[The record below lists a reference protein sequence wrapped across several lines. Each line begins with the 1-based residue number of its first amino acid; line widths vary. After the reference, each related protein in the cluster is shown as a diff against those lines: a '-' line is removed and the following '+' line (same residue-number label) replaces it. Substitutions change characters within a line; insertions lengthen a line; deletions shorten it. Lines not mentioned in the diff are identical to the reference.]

1 MKGDK
6 KVIQYLNNA
15 LKHEMTAINQ
25 YFLHSRLFEDWGVT
39 KLAKHEYK
47 ESIEEMQ
54 HADVFIKR
62 ILLLEGMPNMQEL
75 GKLFIGED
83 VKEALE
89 CDLKL
94 EIDAIKLYR
103 EAVGYCES
111 VKDYVSRD
119 IFIKILGEEEN
130 HADHIQTYLDMIEQ
144 MGIQNFIQLQS
155 TAELDGGGEGHGH

>member
-6 KVIQYLNNA
+6 KVIAYLNNA

-25 YFLHSRLFEDWGVT
+25 YFLHSRLLEDWGIT

-54 HADVFIKR
+54 HADEFLKR
-62 ILLLEGMPNMQEL
+62 ILLLGGMPNMQEL
-75 GKLFIGED
+75 GKLLIGED
-83 VKEALE
+83 VKELLE

-103 EAVGYCES
+103 EAIAYCEKAS
-111 VKDYVSRD
+111 DFISRD
-119 IFIKILGEEEN
+119 LFAKILAAEEE
-130 HADHIQTYLDMIEQ
+130 HADGIQTQLDLISS
-144 MGIQNFIQLQS
+144 MGVQNYILMNS
-155 TAELDGGGEGHGH
+155 DPIGAGEG

>member
-6 KVIQYLNNA
+6 KVIAYLNDA

-25 YFLHSRLFEDWGVT
+25 YFLHSRLLEDWGVT

-54 HADVFIKR
+54 HADEFIKR
-62 ILLLEGMPNMQEL
+62 ILLLGGMPNMQEL

-83 VKEALE
+83 VKEVLE

-94 EIDAIKLYR
+94 EDDAIRLYR
-103 EAVGYCES
+103 EAVAYCES
-111 VKDYVSRD
+111 VKDFVSRD
-119 IFIKILGEEEN
+119 LFAKILAAEEN
-130 HADHIQTYLDMIEQ
+130 HADGIRTQLQLIGQ
-144 MGIQNFIQLQS
+144 IGIQNFIQLNS
-155 TAELDGGGEGHGH
+155 DDFGSADGG

>member
-6 KVIQYLNNA
+6 KVISFLNEA

-54 HADVFIKR
+54 HADEFIKR
-62 ILLLEGMPNMQEL
+62 ILLLGGMPNMQEL

-94 EIDAIKLYR
+94 EEDAIKLYR
-103 EAVGYCES
+103 EAVAYCES
-111 VKDYVSRD
+111 VKDFVSRD
-119 IFIKILGEEEN
+119 LFSKILSAEEA
-130 HADHIQTYLDMIEQ
+130 HADGIRTALQLIGQ
-144 MGIQNFIQLQS
+144 IGIQNFIQLNS
-155 TAELDGGGEGHGH
+155 EPFGAGEA